1 MVKRM
6 VETVRNYLHQKP
18 FRPFR
23 VVMKSG
29 ERHDITD
36 PTRMAIGLSY
46 LHWFTKNDKHVEMK
60 VSEID
65 VVYEPRK
72 ARH

>member
-1 MVKRM
+1 MTVEIVKKFLR
-6 VETVRNYLHQKP
+6 QKP

-29 ERHDITD
+29 ERHDIND
-36 PTRMAIGLSY
+36 PHRMAIGLSE
-46 LHWFTKNDKHVEMK
+46 LHWFAKNDKHVSMK

-65 VVYEPRK
+65 VVYEPRTT
-72 ARH
+72 RQ